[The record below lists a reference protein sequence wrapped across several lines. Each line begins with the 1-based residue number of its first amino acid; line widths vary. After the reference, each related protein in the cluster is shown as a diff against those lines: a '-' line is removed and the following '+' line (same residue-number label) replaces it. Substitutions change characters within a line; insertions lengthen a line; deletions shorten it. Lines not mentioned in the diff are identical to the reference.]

1 MRRGFPK
8 RHSVTVS
15 TEARYFHKYS
25 EVRDLQKT
33 VFFSRPYKP
42 TKGSH
47 YDDNYLDFRCL
58 HLKGASLLTV
68 TAQRPSTLP
77 IPQRKVDSKFC
88 LHLSHGL
95 HNLEKQRG
103 RRLHS
108 ASGGLP
114 PLLPRQRRGRMERIS
129 RAEGLPADGAGV
141 RQQSGYGS
149 GRRAVALAGGGGVE
163 GTVALQGAGGGA
175 SALDDGGVRP
185 AGGDAVRNKG
195 YPAGNRRLF
204 ARGSL
209 RPLGGMEL
217 RVFPKGGKCLR
228 LPMVSRFYGFHQA

>member
-1 MRRGFPK
+1 
-8 RHSVTVS
+8 
-15 TEARYFHKYS
+15 
-25 EVRDLQKT
+25 
-33 VFFSRPYKP
+33 
-42 TKGSH
+42 
-47 YDDNYLDFRCL
+47 
-58 HLKGASLLTV
+58 
-68 TAQRPSTLP
+68 
-77 IPQRKVDSKFC
+77 
-88 LHLSHGL
+88 
-95 HNLEKQRG
+95 
-103 RRLHS
+103 
-108 ASGGLP
+108 
-114 PLLPRQRRGRMERIS
+114 MERIS